1 MTAAERPHWLDLAEA
16 RRALRAREI
25 SSRELIVDTLAWIE
39 ETEPITRAWVAVAA
53 DTALAAAD
61 AADRDLAGGVDRGPL
76 HGIGFG
82 VKDVVAVAG
91 MPMEV
96 GSEVA
101 RGFVPRD
108 DATVV
113 ARLRE
118 GGGICLGKTVT
129 HEFAFGS
136 SSPPTR
142 NPWDGRSVPGGSS
155 GGSAAAVAA
164 GQTPAAI
171 GTDNCCSVRNPAALN
186 GVCGIRPTFGRVSTA
201 GVVPASLGL
210 DTVGPIC
217 RTVGDVATMLTAMSS
232 FDRADPRSS
241 RAPIPDFAAGLEE
254 APADLTGLRVGVPE
268 SHFFEHL
275 EPGVER
281 SLEAALE
288 TLRELGATL
297 LPIVLPHAR
306 HALPAF
312 FVLDVAEEA
321 ALQYDHLRGKAG
333 KLGEDVQQWAELG
346 SMILATDYIRANQM
360 RALIVRDWEDA
371 FEQVDVIV
379 TPATAATAK
388 APDDHPIFIEVDYP
402 DGFREDIVFAYGRFL
417 IPVSMAGLP
426 ALVVPCGEDGEG
438 LPVGMQIVA
447 PAFDELA
454 ALRTGAAF
462 ERTRGP
468 YAPPPTVASAP

>member
-1 MTAAERPHWLDLAEA
+1 VTGERPHWLTLAEA
-16 RRALRAREI
+16 RRALRAREL
-25 SSRELIVDTLAWIE
+25 SSRELIADTLAWIE
-39 ETEPITRAWVAVAA
+39 ETDPVTLAWVTVTAES
-53 DTALAAAD
+53 ALAAAD
-61 AADRDLAGGVDRGPL
+61 LADREFEAGVDRGPL

-82 VKDVVAVAG
+82 IKDVVAVAG
-91 MPMEV
+91 VPMEV
-96 GSEVA
+96 GSEAA
-101 RGFVPRD
+101 RGFVPRE

-113 ARLRE
+113 ANLRQ

-136 SSPPTR
+136 ASPPAR

-164 GQTPAAI
+164 GQTAAAI
-171 GTDNCCSVRNPAALN
+171 GTDCCCSVRNPAALN
-186 GVCGIRPTFGRVSTA
+186 GVCGIRPTFGRVSTT

-217 RTVGDVATMLTAMSS
+217 RTVEDVATMLAAMSS

-241 RAPIPDFAAGLEE
+241 RAPVADFAACLRN
-254 APADLTGLRVGVPE
+254 APNDLAGLRIGVPDN
-268 SHFFEHL
+268 HFFEHL
-275 EPGVER
+275 ETDVER
-281 SLEAALE
+281 SLDDALE
-288 TLRELGATL
+288 TLRGLGATL
-297 LPIVLPHAR
+297 HPVVLPHAG

-321 ALQYDHLRGKAG
+321 ALQYDHLRRKPGR
-333 KLGEDVQQWAELG
+333 LGEDVQQWAELG

-371 FEQVDVIV
+371 FENVDVIV

-388 APDDHPIFIEVDYP
+388 PPRDHPIYIAVDYP
-402 DGFREDIVFAYGRFL
+402 DGYSEDIVFAYGRFL

-426 ALVVPCGEDGEG
+426 GLVVPCGRDRSG
-438 LPVGMQIVA
+438 LPIGMQIVA
-447 PAFDELA
+447 PAFDELT
-454 ALRTGAAF
+454 ALRVGAAF
-462 ERTRGP
+462 EGTRDP
-468 YAPPPTVASAP
+468 YSPPPAVAAAR